1 MLGFDNRMRRIG
13 YGGGFY
19 DRTFE
24 NKPNILKIGVAFEF
38 MKVDCIPIEPN
49 DVDMD
54 FIVTEEHVYKKS
66 DLKFASSHI

>member
-1 MLGFDNRMRRIG
+1 MLGFDDKLRRIG

-24 NKPNILKIGVAFEF
+24 NNPKILKIGVAFEF
-38 MKVDCIPIEPN
+38 MKVDCIPTEPN

-54 FIVTEEHVYKKS
+54 FIVTEEKVYCKK
-66 DLKFASSHI
+66 